1 VTVVFDPTAV
11 VESTKSERARRDPVL
26 IVLGACVLLILC
38 AAIFAPWISP
48 YPPQQTNILNTNA
61 APGASHLLGTDGLGR
76 DIMSRLLYGARL
88 SLLGPAMI
96 IVFATLSGVTLA
108 ISSVWIGGW
117 YDVAVS
123 RLLDLLFA
131 IPGLLVAILAVAVI
145 GPGLLAPVVALSL
158 AYTPYIARVLR
169 SVALRERHLA
179 YIESSRLIGFS
190 GWTICTR
197 QLLPNVTAL
206 IRAQAT
212 IAFGAALVDLAAVS
226 YLGLGVQPPTS
237 EWGIMVADGQSSL
250 LNGYPWE
257 SVTAGVMIVIVVV
270 LVNLLGERFA
280 TRAEIG

>member
-1 VTVVFDPTAV
+1 MSC
-11 VESTKSERARRDPVL
+11 STPLRSSRPRSPNAPGETRVL

-38 AAIFAPWISP
+38 AAVFAPWISP
-48 YPPQQTNILNTNA
+48 YPPDQTNILNTNA
-61 APGASHLLGTDGLGR
+61 APGTSHLLGTDGLGR
-76 DIMSRLLYGARL
+76 DILSRLLFGARL
-88 SLLGPAMI
+88 SLLGPALI
-96 IVFATLSGVTLA
+96 ILFATVAGVTLA

-197 QLLPNVTAL
+197 QLLPNVTSL

-250 LNGYPWE
+250 LNGYPLE

-280 TRAEIG
+280 ARAEIG